1 MYKIAHICLDI
12 DVMKIL
18 MEMVMKK
25 IWNSWLKEA
34 VFIYSII
41 YTITTIVNSIAYLI
55 QGIRYEPSGNWHEL
69 TRALIVLIGVIA
81 YELARHMPIK
91 NIFLRTVIVY
101 VVTLAC
107 AFFTVWSTQFV
118 EPLAKSAYKDIFIN
132 YTGLFIV
139 ITIIIVIFQ
148 KIKHKK

>member
-1 MYKIAHICLDI
+1 
-12 DVMKIL
+12 
-18 MEMVMKK
+18 MKK
-25 IWNSWLKEA
+25 TWNSWLKEA

-55 QGIRYEPSGNWHEL
+55 QGIRYDPSGNWYEL

-81 YELARHMPIK
+81 YELARHLPIK

-107 AFFTVWSTQFV
+107 AFFTVSSTQFV

>member
-1 MYKIAHICLDI
+1 MYEIDRICLGVKD
-12 DVMKIL
+12 
-18 MEMVMKK
+18 MERTMEVIMKK

-55 QGIRYEPSGNWHEL
+55 QGIRYDPSGNWHEL

-81 YELARHMPIK
+81 YELAMHLPIK
-91 NIFLRTVIVY
+91 NIFFRTVIVY

-107 AFFTVWSTQFV
+107 AFFTVWSTQFI
-118 EPLAKSAYKDIFIN
+118 EPLAKSAYKDIFMN
-132 YTGLFIV
+132 YTGLFLV
-139 ITIIIVIFQ
+139 IAIIIVIFQ
-148 KIKHKK
+148 KIRHKK